1 MIKEWISRIWASG
14 YLLLALA
21 FIYLPVVILVL
32 FSFQDGDLPVPPFE
46 GPSLQW
52 YGKLFANERLLD
64 ALVNSVVV
72 AVLSALVTTLLGF
85 LAAYG
90 LSRSPVRFTGAARF
104 LLIAP
109 ITVSYLIIG
118 MGLLTTFNVV
128 GISKSLLAVGI
139 GHVVINLP
147 LSFAIIYSQM
157 SESHKNIDAAAHD
170 LGASDLQTVVLIS
183 APMMKVPL
191 IASFCLAA
199 TLSWDEF
206 IIAFLL
212 SRFEVTLPVIIFE
225 MLRAGLTPEVNAAG
239 TLVFAI
245 SMTVILIAATA
256 LLFRRGEAP

>member
-1 MIKEWISRIWASG
+1 MARWLIGTSATG

-21 FIYLPVVILVL
+21 FIYLPVFILVL
-32 FSFQDGDLPVPPFE
+32 FSLQSGELPVPPFD
-46 GPSLQW
+46 GPSMRW
-52 YGKLFANERLLD
+52 YRELFANERLLD
-64 ALVNSVVV
+64 SLVNSVVV
-72 AVLSALVTTLLGF
+72 ALTSALATTALGY

-90 LSRSPVRFTGAARF
+90 LSRSPIRFMGVARF

-118 MGLLTTFNVV
+118 MGLLTTFNVIGV
-128 GISKSLLAVGI
+128 QKSLLAVAV

-147 LSFAIIYSQM
+147 LAFAILFSQM
-157 SESHKNIDAAAHD
+157 NESHRNIDSAAHD
-170 LGASDLQTVVLIS
+170 LGASDLQTMVLIS
-183 APMMKVPL
+183 IPMMRVPL
-191 IASFCLAA
+191 IAAFCLSA

-212 SRFEVTLPVIIFE
+212 SRFEVTLPVIVFE

-245 SMTVILIAATA
+245 SMAVILVAATA
-256 LLFRRGEAP
+256 VMFRKGER

>member
-1 MIKEWISRIWASG
+1 MARWIAQTSATG

-32 FSFQDGDLPVPPFE
+32 FSFQSGNLPVPPFD
-46 GPSLQW
+46 GPSMRW
-52 YGKLFANERLLD
+52 YQDLFANERLLD
-64 ALVNSVVV
+64 SLINSVVV
-72 AVLSALVTTLLGF
+72 AVTSALGTTALGF

-90 LSRSPVRFTGAARF
+90 LSRSPVRFMGAARF

-118 MGLLTTFNVV
+118 MGLLTTLNVI
-128 GISKSLLAVGI
+128 GIQKSLLAVAV

-147 LSFAIIYSQM
+147 LAFAILYSQM
-157 SESHKNIDAAAHD
+157 NERHRNIDSAAHD
-170 LGASDLQTVVLIS
+170 LGASDLQTIVMIS
-183 APMMKVPL
+183 IPMMRVPL
-191 IASFCLAA
+191 IASFCLSA

-206 IIAFLL
+206 IVAFLL
-212 SRFEVTLPVIIFE
+212 SRFEVTLPVIVYE

-245 SMTVILIAATA
+245 SIAVILVAAVA
-256 LLFRRGEAP
+256 LLFRRGER

>member
-1 MIKEWISRIWASG
+1 MIKEWISRVSAG
-14 YLLLALA
+14 CYLLLVLG

-32 FSFQDGDLPVPPFE
+32 FSFQGGNLPVPPFE

-52 YGKLFANERLLD
+52 YSKLLANERLLG
-64 ALVNSVVV
+64 ALANSVVV
-72 AVLSALVTTLLGF
+72 AVFSALVTTLLGF
-85 LAAYG
+85 FAAYG
-90 LSRSPVRFTGAARF
+90 LSRSPIRFVGTARF

-118 MGLLTTFNVV
+118 MGLLTTFNVA
-128 GISKSLLAVGI
+128 GISRSLLAVGI

-147 LSFAIIYSQM
+147 LSFAIIFSQM
-157 SESHKNIDAAAHD
+157 SDRHKNIDAAAHD
-170 LGASDLQTVVLIS
+170 LGASDLQTIILIS
-183 APMMKVPL
+183 APVMKIPL

-239 TLVFAI
+239 TLVFAT
-245 SMTVILIAATA
+245 SMTVILITATA
-256 LLFRRGEAP
+256 LLLRRGEAT